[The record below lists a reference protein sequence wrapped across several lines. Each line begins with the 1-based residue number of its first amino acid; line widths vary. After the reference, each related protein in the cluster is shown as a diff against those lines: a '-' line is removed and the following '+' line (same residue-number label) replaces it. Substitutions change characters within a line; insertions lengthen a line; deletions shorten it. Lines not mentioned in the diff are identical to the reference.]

1 MGISHSKSKEIQE
14 YFRNNPKA
22 KAKDVVELFGAKR
35 SQVDYAKKQVLKGDP
50 CSTQSTKTLKTKRR
64 NSIKDFR
71 LTDSPTSDCSPPPS
85 DLFSRGPLGGTEKM
99 FNGMLATRENAGMS
113 VTGEAVVFSVAD
125 VRALLRNAAIE
136 TTSHKEE
143 G

>member
-35 SQVDYAKKQVLKGDP
+35 SQVDYARKQVLKGDP

-64 NSIKDFR
+64 KKM
-71 LTDSPTSDCSPPPS
+71 TKAEWTVDSPAPA

>member
-14 YFRNNPKA
+14 YFRNNPEA
-22 KAKDVVELFGAKR
+22 KAKDVAELFAAKR
-35 SQVDYAKKQVLKGDP
+35 SQVDYARKKVLKGDP
-50 CSTQSTKTLKTKRR
+50 CSTQSTKTPKTKRR
-64 NSIKDFR
+64 KRRNRIEDFR
-71 LTDSPTSDCSPPPS
+71 VTDSSTPS

-99 FNGMLATRENAGMS
+99 FNGMLATREKAGMS